1 MKDREVL
8 STFLRVSLEVR
19 HSMVGLA
26 PTPGDEQPGRRSSQA
41 TAKHVADM
49 LSRIFSKPYQYVIK
63 LSKGHLKSSTKST
76 KSR

>member
-26 PTPGDEQPGRRSSQA
+26 PVDEQPGRRSSQA